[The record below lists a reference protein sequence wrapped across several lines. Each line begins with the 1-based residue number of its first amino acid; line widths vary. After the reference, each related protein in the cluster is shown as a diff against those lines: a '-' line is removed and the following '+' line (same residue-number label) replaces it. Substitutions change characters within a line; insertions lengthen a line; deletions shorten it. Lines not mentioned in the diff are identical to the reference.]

1 MGVIREADLRREERV
16 VDADRVDWY
25 RSSFKNI
32 KWVLDAGMP
41 LIGVSFWSC
50 IDNLEV
56 STGTRFVAFG
66 TAAFLRRAFTVG
78 RWLWHQIWANRYET
92 GLQPDAVA
100 EDVRKLREGG
110 DGRPVGLGLPVL
122 PARWDLNKAWQ

>member
-1 MGVIREADLRREERV
+1 MAVIKEAMLRGQERV

-25 RSSFKNI
+25 RSTFKNI

-56 STGTRFVAFG
+56 SAGSRFV
-66 TAAFLRRAFTVG
+66 
-78 RWLWHQIWANRYET
+78 
-92 GLQPDAVA
+92 
-100 EDVRKLREGG
+100 
-110 DGRPVGLGLPVL
+110 
-122 PARWDLNKAWQ
+122 

>member
-1 MGVIREADLRREERV
+1 MAVIKEASLRREERI

-56 STGTRFVAFG
+56 SASNPGFPSSRC
-66 TAAFLRRAFTVG
+66 
-78 RWLWHQIWANRYET
+78 
-92 GLQPDAVA
+92 
-100 EDVRKLREGG
+100 
-110 DGRPVGLGLPVL
+110 
-122 PARWDLNKAWQ
+122 

>member
-1 MGVIREADLRREERV
+1 MCMCCLVGENGMGVIREADLRREERV

-56 STGTRFVAFG
+56 STETRFVAFG
-66 TAAFLRRAFTVG
+66 PTCRIPETCLYSGETVM
-78 RWLWHQIWANRYET
+78 A
-92 GLQPDAVA
+92 PS
-100 EDVRKLREGG
+100 
-110 DGRPVGLGLPVL
+110 LG
-122 PARWDLNKAWQ
+122 

>member
-1 MGVIREADLRREERV
+1 MAVIKEASLRREERV

-41 LIGVSFWSC
+41 LIGISFWSC

-56 STGTRFVAFG
+56 ST
-66 TAAFLRRAFTVG
+66 
-78 RWLWHQIWANRYET
+78 
-92 GLQPDAVA
+92 DAPRIA
-100 EDVRKLREGG
+100 LGSHHIRHDTQWG
-110 DGRPVGLGLPVL
+110 DGYFSKFGLIDTKPGYNQTRSVKMS
-122 PARWDLNKAWQ
+122 ANYVKGVMAGELNSVYPYFPDGGI